1 MWNKSLLVSIRY
13 FCILAIIAIIVMN
26 KINLTTSII
35 IFIFIF
41 LINNQIRFFS
51 LDKNIYKSL
60 SFILEIIFTVI
71 AYKWIGGYLIMYLIL
86 AAIDSNTLFKKPVK
100 HIFNIGIILEGII
113 LLFNES
119 LEFKFINIVLLMVF
133 IGILYLIQDEN
144 DKKIEAQKLYDRLRI
159 SEEKLKNANRD
170 LELYAS
176 SIEELTLLRERNRL
190 SREMHD
196 SVGHALSTIV
206 IQLGAIERIVE
217 KDQQVAKEVTKEL
230 RKFTQNSLNEVRMAV
245 REIKPKEFEDYEGIL
260 IIEELI
266 KNFKK
271 LTGVEVRLA
280 FTKEKWPLNADQ
292 SFVIYR
298 IIQEFLANSVRHGK
312 ATVIQI
318 FMAFDDYKL
327 VVTLKDNGTGRDS
340 LIEGIGLK
348 SMRER
353 VVEIGGSFDYKTKL
367 GEGFLVRIEL
377 DKVEKLKIYSQEE
390 HYEKDQGNASR

>member
-1 MWNKSLLVSIRY
+1 MWNKTLLILIRY
-13 FCILAIIAIIVMN
+13 FCILVMIAGIIIN
-26 KINLTTSII
+26 KVNLTTSMVV
-35 IFIFIF
+35 FIFIF

-51 LDKNIYKSL
+51 LDNNFHKGI

-71 AYKWIGGYLIMYLIL
+71 AYKWIGGYVIIYLIL
-86 AAIDSNTLFKKPVK
+86 AAIDSNTLFNKPLK
-100 HIFNIGIILEGII
+100 HIFNIGIILEGVI

-119 LEFKFINIVLLMVF
+119 LELRFINIVLLIVF

-144 DKKIEAQKLYDRLRI
+144 EKKIEAQKLYDRLRI
-159 SEEKLKNANRD
+159 SEEKLKSANRD

-190 SREMHD
+190 SREIHD

-206 IQLGAIERIVE
+206 IQLGAVERTIE

-230 RKFTQNSLNEVRMAV
+230 RKFTQNSLNEVRMAI

-280 FTKEKWPLNADQ
+280 FTKEKWPLNSDQ

-318 FMAFDDYKL
+318 FMAFSDNKL
-327 VVTLKDNGTGRDS
+327 AVTLKDNGTGTDS

-353 VVEIGGSFDYKTKL
+353 VTEIGGSFDYNTKL
-367 GEGFLVRIEL
+367 REGFLVKIEL

-390 HYEKDQGNASR
+390 EDGQD

>member
-1 MWNKSLLVSIRY
+1 MWNKSLLISIRY
-13 FCILAIIAIIVMN
+13 FCILSIIAIIVIN
-26 KINLTTSII
+26 KINLTTSMI

-51 LDKNIYKSL
+51 LDKNLYKSI

-119 LEFKFINIVLLMVF
+119 LEFRFINTVLLIVF

-144 DKKIEAQKLYDRLRI
+144 EKKIEAQKLYDRLRI
-159 SEEKLKNANRD
+159 SEEKLKSANRD

-176 SIEELTLLRERNRL
+176 SIEEITLLRERNRL

-217 KDQQVAKEVTKEL
+217 KNQQAAKEVTKEL

-327 VVTLKDNGTGRDS
+327 VVTLKDNGIGRDS

-353 VVEIGGSFDYKTKL
+353 VMEIGGSFDYKTKL

-390 HYEKDQGNASR
+390 EDGKDQSNASR

>member
-1 MWNKSLLVSIRY
+1 MWNKTLLISIRY
-13 FCILAIIAIIVMN
+13 FCILAIIAVIGIN
-26 KINLTTSII
+26 KINLTTFMV

-51 LDKNIYKSL
+51 LDKNLHKSI

-71 AYKWIGGYLIMYLIL
+71 AYEWIGGHLTIYLIL
-86 AAIDSNTLFKKPVK
+86 AAIDSNTLFRKPIK
-100 HIFNIGIILEGII
+100 HIFNIVIILEGII
-113 LLFNES
+113 LLSNET
-119 LEFKFINIVLLMVF
+119 LEFRFINIVLLIAF

-144 DKKIEAQKLYDRLRI
+144 DKKIEAQKLYDKLRI
-159 SEEKLKNANRD
+159 SEEKLKSANRD

-190 SREMHD
+190 SREIHD
-196 SVGHALSTIV
+196 SVGHALSTMV
-206 IQLGAIERIVE
+206 IQLGAIERTIE
-217 KDQQVAKEVTKEL
+217 KDQQIAKEVTKEL
-230 RKFTQNSLNEVRMAV
+230 RKFTQNSLNEVRMSI

-312 ATVIQI
+312 ATIIQI

-340 LIEGIGLK
+340 LVEGIGLK

-353 VVEIGGSFDYKTKL
+353 VTELGGNFHYKTKF
-367 GEGFLVRIEL
+367 GEGFLARIEL

-390 HYEKDQGNASR
+390 KNGQD